1 MAFFTENQVKDET
14 LLEVAKKMLIA
25 ARTAPKGR
33 GFDNLAL
40 AIVTGNELKKLC
52 EEVIAIGEK
61 ESNPTFLRDGN
72 NVLQSAGVV
81 LLLGTRIKPL
91 GLKICGLCGFG
102 NCAGKEQYPDAPCI
116 FNTSDLGTATGSAVA
131 LAADHRVDTRIM
143 YTLGYAAV
151 RMQLLGPEY
160 KIAYGIPLSAL
171 SKNPFFDRK

>member
-1 MAFFTENQVKDET
+1 MALYPEHQVIDGG

-33 GFDNLAL
+33 GIDNLAL
-40 AIVTGNELKKLC
+40 AIVTGDEIEKLC
-52 EEVIAIGEK
+52 REVLDIGEK
-61 ESNPTFLRDGN
+61 ENNPTFLRDGN
-72 NVLQSAGVV
+72 NVLQSAGAI
-81 LLLGTRIKPL
+81 LLIGTRIKSL
-91 GLKICGLCGFG
+91 GLKLCGLCGFG
-102 NCAGKEQYPDAPCI
+102 DCAGKEQHPDAPCI
-116 FNTSDLGTATGSAVA
+116 FNTSDLGTAAGSAVA

-151 RMQLLGPEY
+151 KLQWLGPEY

>member
-1 MAFFTENQVKDET
+1 MALYSENQVKDEA
-14 LLEVAKKMLIA
+14 LLEVAKKMMIA

-33 GFDNLAL
+33 GVDNLGI
-40 AIVTGNELKKLC
+40 AIVTGSELEKLC
-52 EEVIAIGEK
+52 LETIAVGER
-61 ESNPTFLRDGN
+61 ENNATFFRDGN
-72 NVLQSAGVV
+72 NVLNSSGV
-81 LLLGTRIKPL
+81 LLLIGTRIKPL
-91 GLKICGLCGFG
+91 GLKLCGLCGFG
-102 NCAGKEQYPDAPCI
+102 DCTGKEQYPDTPCI

-151 RMQLLGPEY
+151 RLQLLGPDY